1 MQEDVNNFSRFDD
14 KIKKVQLS
22 IMQVTDEYNL
32 TVTARI
38 KEVTQ
43 TFIKQVQ
50 DVDFKHRESCRDL

>member
-1 MQEDVNNFSRFDD
+1 MRSKFKAMQEDVNNFSRFDD

-43 TFIKQVQ
+43 TFIK
-50 DVDFKHRESCRDL
+50 